1 MPLLG
6 FLQPGESQNYDEEV
20 ISGRTNRTQ
29 LSCYAMKVLV
39 VSKNLPGDFR
49 TKVHGVYQRLRM
61 FLEGIQEIASIDML
75 FYVAS
80 DLHVSPSI
88 ISQVRRSF
96 LEHWN
101 IELKVFLF
109 PAEKFQEERNVTGKL
124 RQFAMSSTSM
134 FQQPGYFETSGTQQI
149 QAFEVCLGH
158 KPDAIFVDRLQSMA
172 PLLLTKKRLPP
183 VFFNMDDIEHVAHLR
198 NASKMQRWRKKVLS
212 YSCFLA
218 LWFGEYR
225 AIRLAEKTF
234 ICSELDRQYLAKYCG
249 IRKIATVSNAVSIP
263 APQPLTVDSTILFIG
278 SYTYKP
284 NIEAAE
290 FLIQKIWPK
299 LYKEMPTAK
308 LIIAGAYPE
317 RISGFGLE
325 YNGIE
330 FSGFVEDLE
339 ELYAKTKIVC
349 TPILTGAGTR
359 VKIIEAAA
367 YGKPIV
373 STSLGAE
380 GLDLRDGLEL
390 FVKDDPDRIVEACLQ
405 LLRDTSLCE
414 RMGNAARTRTIQL
427 YDKQNIIKLI
437 QKYLVKN
444 NESTEISGF

>member
-1 MPLLG
+1 
-6 FLQPGESQNYDEEV
+6 
-20 ISGRTNRTQ
+20 
-29 LSCYAMKVLV
+29 MKVLV

-49 TKVHGVYQRLRM
+49 TKVHGVFQRLRM

-80 DLHVSPSI
+80 DLHISPSI

-101 IELKVFLF
+101 IELKLF
-109 PAEKFQEERNVTGKL
+109 IFPTEKLQEERTVAEKL
-124 RQFAMSSTSM
+124 CRSVVSSTSM
-134 FQQPGYFETSGTQQI
+134 FRQPGYFETSGPQQI
-149 QAFEVCLGH
+149 EAIEVCLGNH
-158 KPDAIFVDRLQSMA
+158 PDAIFVDRLQAMC

-198 NASKMQRWRKKVLS
+198 STSKMLKWRTKVLS
-212 YSCFLA
+212 YSRIPA
-218 LWFGEYR
+218 LWFGEHR

-234 ICSELDRQYLAKYCG
+234 ICSELDRAYLAKYCG
-249 IRKIATVSNAVSIP
+249 IHKIATVPNAVSIP
-263 APQPLTVDSTILFIG
+263 TPQRLTVESTILFIG

-290 FLIQKIWPK
+290 FLIKKIWPTIH
-299 LYKEMPTAK
+299 KEMPSAK
-308 LIIAGAYPE
+308 LIIAGANPN
-317 RISGFGLE
+317 RIHGYGVVS
-325 YNGIE
+325 NGIE
-330 FSGFVEDLE
+330 FPGFVEDLSD
-339 ELYAKTKIVC
+339 LYRKTKIVC
-349 TPILTGAGTR
+349 APILTGAGTR

-380 GLDLRDGLEL
+380 GLDMHDGQELLLRNDAES
-390 FVKDDPDRIVEACLQ
+390 FAAACLQ
-405 LLRDTSLCE
+405 LLHDMSLCE
-414 RMGNAARTRTIQL
+414 RLGNAARARTIQL

-437 QKYLVKN
+437 QKYLKQTN
-444 NESTEISGF
+444 